1 VGELHDLEALR
12 NDAGRLLADINQQYE
27 GVIRKLGEL
36 LQEKET
42 LTSELRLANE
52 ALASLARTDALT
64 GLPNR
69 RALEDELV
77 RCASR
82 ARREKNWLSLVALD
96 VDHFKKFNDT
106 HGHAAGDAV
115 LATMGR
121 VLTEQCRKG
130 DMPAR
135 YGGEEFSVVLP
146 NTNAVG
152 ANVVAERI
160 RRALEASETG
170 FDGKTLKFTSS
181 IGVASAQG
189 AGVEPVAALA
199 ARADE
204 ALYSA
209 KHAGRNRV
217 VCALPRA
224 EERPVLSAAPQIN
237 GDFGEEE
244 EDTVVTRV
252 SALPVA

>member
-1 VGELHDLEALR
+1 M
-12 NDAGRLLADINQQYE
+12 
-27 GVIRKLGEL
+27 
-36 LQEKET
+36 
-42 LTSELRLANE
+42 
-52 ALASLARTDALT
+52 
-64 GLPNR
+64 
-69 RALEDELV
+69 
-77 RCASR
+77 
-82 ARREKNWLSLVALD
+82 ALD

-115 LATMGR
+115 LATVGR

-160 RRALEASETG
+160 RRALEASETL
-170 FDGKTLKFTSS
+170 FEGKKLKFTSS
-181 IGVASAQG
+181 IGVASAQ
-189 AGVEPVAALA
+189 AEGVEPVAALA

-204 ALYSA
+204 ALYAA

-217 VCALPRA
+217 VSAPPRA
-224 EERPVLSAAPQIN
+224 DDEPVISAAPRVN
-237 GDFGEEE
+237 SDFGEDE

-252 SALPVA
+252 SAILPGE